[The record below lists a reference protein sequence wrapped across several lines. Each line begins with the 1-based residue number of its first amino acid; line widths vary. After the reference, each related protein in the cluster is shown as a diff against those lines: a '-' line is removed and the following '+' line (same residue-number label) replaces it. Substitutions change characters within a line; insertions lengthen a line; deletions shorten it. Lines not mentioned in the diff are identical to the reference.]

1 MTEILIAVASL
12 VSIGGSAFFNW
23 FFIKR
28 KTDAETRTTEIEND
42 IKLSNYYKELMDDLK
57 QRYESKYNEFAQ
69 MLDSQKQL
77 LKEEIAML
85 KKQVEALKAENNELR
100 KKLEGFK

>member
-23 FFIKR
+23 FFIRK

-57 QRYESKYNEFAQ
+57 QRYESKYIEFAQ

-77 LKEEIAML
+77 LKEEIEML
-85 KKQVEALKAENNELR
+85 KKQVETLKAENKELR
-100 KKLEGFK
+100 KKLEGLK